1 MKTMRLRTI
10 SSNPPEHFLGGV
22 SIPMTEASLYDYSA
36 LSFDWRK
43 DNTTPLPHADT
54 YPRCAQKKTGG
65 RSRPFHLEATSP
77 TRLSSPPPQTAPA
90 PPFPSPALSQA
101 PPRGEALPPAADGG
115 GTRAVPGEP
124 TVGLFPRAGRAG
136 PAVVGVRPSPARCA
150 RALSQRERV
159 EIRADR
165 WPGSVARCLGSVAH
179 CPGSVARSPGSVV
192 HSPGSVARDAGFPD
206 YTAGSAVVVPAAPAV
221 RVWRC
226 GSPSLLRSPG

>member
-124 TVGLFPRAGRAG
+124 TAGFFPRAGRAG
-136 PAVVGVRPSPARCA
+136 PAVVGDRPSPARCA

-159 EIRADR
+159 EIRAGR
-165 WPGSVARCLGSVAH
+165 YPVSVARCLGSVVRCLGSVVRYLGSVVR
-179 CPGSVARSPGSVV
+179 CPGSAARG
-192 HSPGSVARDAGFPD
+192 AGFPGCA
-206 YTAGSAVVVPAAPAV
+206 AGSGAVVRAVPAV

-226 GSPSLLRSPG
+226 GSPGPLRSAG